1 MARCASEMGRNFS
14 HFPKERTAKVLGML
28 STSHGF
34 VVVGRVSRL
43 AGSKTGGA
51 VVLELF
57 MRARWMGVAAGL
69 GLTRSGRCSALCD
82 VFTHTCWLK
91 AVRPTSLRLFW
102 LGQAWSRSPNLMEE
116 FGL

>member
-1 MARCASEMGRNFS
+1 
-14 HFPKERTAKVLGML
+14 ML

>member
-1 MARCASEMGRNFS
+1 MLVVSTARCASEMGRSFS

-51 VVLELF
+51 GVLGLF
-57 MRARWMGVAAGL
+57 MSAHWMGVAAGL

-82 VFTHTCWLK
+82 VFTRTLTK
-91 AVRPTSLRLFW
+91 FSQLVSE
-102 LGQAWSRSPNLMEE
+102 LGDLML
-116 FGL
+116 GVWIRGPGW